1 MSYARAVELFLTDRA
16 VVICSA
22 AGWVF
27 CLAKGIL

>member
-1 MSYARAVELFLTDRA
+1 MKLADLITDRA

-22 AGWVF
+22 AGWIF